1 MKYVQKGS
9 EFVRVMKEAGK
20 SLNLRISFS
29 RPGNWQSQ

>member
-1 MKYVQKGS
+1 MKYVQKGIR
-9 EFVRVMKEAGK
+9 VCTVMKEAGK